1 MTCQH
6 RKMSQLTTQYQDY
19 HQKTNTFQQQVH
31 YTPQSLLQLVIA
43 TWDMESFTKNT
54 KTYINKQKNNIHFN
68 CDNVFKKKRT
78 RDKNR
83 KVTPQ
88 YKRARR
94 YKFQEKLKDQI
105 LLDRFKTKKW

>member
-68 CDNVFKKKRT
+68 CDNVFKKKGQETRT
-78 RDKNR
+78 GKSHHSTREHVDTNFKKNSR
-83 KVTPQ
+83 I
-88 YKRARR
+88 
-94 YKFQEKLKDQI
+94 KFY
-105 LLDRFKTKKW
+105 